1 MYAKVVVIKLIDDE
15 EEKRKSYSPGTS
27 PVRYSGI
34 SDRSN
39 RPSGKK
45 ILLSGPETKF
55 TQYSSFNSSIV

>member
-1 MYAKVVVIKLIDDE
+1 MYAKVVVIKLIDDDD
-15 EEKRKSYSPGTS
+15 EKRKSYSPGTS

-45 ILLSGPETKF
+45 ILLSGPETKLK
-55 TQYSSFNSSIV
+55 